1 MTPTTFERL
10 DWPVTTDRLAI
21 RPCTTRD
28 LRALFEIRSHPEVAE
43 WMPSQPDDYEEFVM
57 RHGRSGGHERC
68 LVMECDG
75 TVVGDLYL
83 HVEDGWAQAEVKE
96 AAHGSQA
103 EIGWCLSPDHQGK
116 GYVTEATTELVR
128 ICFEDL
134 GVRRLVANAF
144 ADNAPSLRVMERLG
158 MVCEGRFRAESL
170 HRDHGWIDGTTYALL
185 RDDWTGQSPDVP
197 VPGWASGGN
206 GNVGGP

>member
-1 MTPTTFERL
+1 LTGRDPVERVADVTFDPVSWPRRTERL
-10 DWPVTTDRLAI
+10 TLRPAETADLPAVFAI
-21 RPCTTRD
+21 RS
-28 LRALFEIRSHPEVAE
+28 RADVAE
-43 WMPSQPDDYEEFVM
+43 WMPNQPTTYEDWLIRLGPTGF
-57 RHGRSGGHERC
+57 ERM
-68 LVMECDG
+68 LVIEREG
-75 TVVGDLYL
+75 VVIGDLYL

-96 AAHGSQA
+96 AAHRSQA
-103 EIGWCLSPDHQGK
+103 EIGWCLSPEHQGK

-134 GVRRLVANAF
+134 GVRRLIANAF

-185 RDDWTGQSPDVP
+185 RADWS
-197 VPGWASGGN
+197 A
-206 GNVGGP
+206 